1 MTTPSA
7 SAPSV
12 STSTPASA
20 PSSAPS
26 SGSSTPSS
34 TSGSTPQ
41 GHPPSGTPSSSGSS
55 NAPSS
60 SGGSNTPS
68 GTGRVGDIAQNAV
81 NKAMGDKP
89 SPTEQ
94 AAQPDLSDMT
104 SKQIEDWV
112 LKVNGREVKVTA
124 DEAKRRLQM
133 EMAAEERFKQASE
146 QSKLVQQFVDTL
158 KSDPMSI
165 LTNPELGINFREL
178 AEDYLSKQIQR
189 EMLPPEQR
197 ELEDLREFKRSQEEQ
212 RQLAEQEQ
220 LSAGQQRQL
229 QEQQARITKDYDT
242 KLTAALEKADISKT
256 PEAVKKVVEVLRN
269 AVANG
274 YDMDMETAVDIAKE
288 SMSTDLVTYTRNL
301 EGDRLV
307 KFLGEDVV
315 KKLRKHD
322 LARLKAM
329 QQSNQ
334 PAPQQ
339 ISNPPSQP
347 RERASQEPE
356 QFKAAEWK
364 EHLRRKAGL

>member
-1 MTTPSA
+1 
-7 SAPSV
+7 
-12 STSTPASA
+12 
-20 PSSAPS
+20 
-26 SGSSTPSS
+26 
-34 TSGSTPQ
+34 
-41 GHPPSGTPSSSGSS
+41 
-55 NAPSS
+55 
-60 SGGSNTPS
+60 
-68 GTGRVGDIAQNAV
+68 
-81 NKAMGDKP
+81 MGDNP
-89 SPTEQ
+89 AQQSTEQ
-94 AAQPDLSDMT
+94 PDVSDMT
-104 SKQIEDWV
+104 AKQLEEWV

-146 QSKLVQQFVDTL
+146 QAKLVQQFVDTL
-158 KSDPMSI
+158 KTDPMSI

-197 ELEDLREFKRSQEEQ
+197 ELEDLREFKRAQEEQ

-220 LSAGQQRQL
+220 LTVAQQRQL
-229 QEQQARITKDYDT
+229 QAEQERITKDYDT

-256 PEAVKKVVEVLRN
+256 PESIKRVVEVLRN

-288 SMSTDLVTYTRNL
+288 SITTDLVTYTRNL
-301 EGDRLV
+301 DGDRLV

-329 QQSNQ
+329 QQTNQ
-334 PAPQQ
+334 PPAQP
-339 ISNPPSQP
+339 INNPPTQR
-347 RERASQEPE
+347 RESAEDGPE
-356 QFKAAEWK
+356 LMKRDAWK
-364 EHLRRKAGL
+364 EHLRKKAGI